1 MKRRGSKTK
10 RPTRNW
16 IPQAQQSKPR
26 IFHPIGDPS
35 CYKCAMPGIHRCQ
48 FPGCTLP
55 MCSKH
60 RIRKAGGSLCDA
72 HQGAKL
78 IQEASV
84 PSRRFKNTQVSYVP
98 TLTRDPD
105 NA

>member
-1 MKRRGSKTK
+1 
-10 RPTRNW
+10 
-16 IPQAQQSKPR
+16 
-26 IFHPIGDPS
+26 
-35 CYKCAMPGIHRCQ
+35 
-48 FPGCTLP
+48 